1 MRIAIIIDA
10 VVIGGAEWQSVLS
23 AAELTRRGEHVVLV
37 SSYPGNDY
45 AEFIRDRGVRLVQV
59 AKPGGGRLSKIRAL
73 ARHLRRGAFDV
84 AHVFKGPGFSA
95 RLAAHLAG
103 VPRVFAG
110 YRGLT
115 PMGLPSRWFNWA
127 MARGTAGWIV
137 NSGAVRRVLVER
149 CGILAEKVH
158 VVPNAV
164 IASRFETRLTREE
177 ARARF
182 GIGPD
187 DGAVVTI
194 LANLRRVKNHAMFLR
209 VAKRLVE
216 GGAAARFL
224 VAGDGPEKDALHRAA
239 ADLGVTGYVRFLG
252 KCQQVPDLFR
262 ATDMCVLTSVSEG
275 LPNVLIEAASA
286 GVPCVSTD
294 NGGAADVVVDGETGY
309 LVKVDDDEAMA
320 ARIAAMLA
328 DPSLCEKMGRATR
341 EHVARRFS
349 MEALGDRLLAVYRD
363 AAGTPPDGPATGD
376 RNGAAADRGTAMR
389 PGAGPKGPTRS

>member
-1 MRIAIIIDA
+1 MSGVKIAIIIDK
-10 VVIGGAEWQSVLS
+10 VMTGGAEWQAVLS
-23 AAELTRRGEHVVLV
+23 AAELVRRGEDVELV
-37 SSYPGNDY
+37 AFYPGNDY

-59 AKPGGGRLSKIRAL
+59 AKPGGGMLSRIRAL

-84 AHVFKGPGFSA
+84 AHVFKGPGFSG

-110 YRGLT
+110 YRGLA
-115 PMGLPSRWFNWA
+115 PMGLPARWFNWA
-127 MARGTAGWIV
+127 TARRTAGWIA
-137 NSGAVRRVLVER
+137 NSGAVRHVLVER
-149 CGILAEKVH
+149 CGIPAEKVH

-164 IASRFETRLTREE
+164 IASRFESRLTREE
-177 ARARF
+177 SRARF
-182 GIGPD
+182 GLGPD

-194 LANLRRVKNHAMFLR
+194 LANLRGVKNHAMFLR

-252 KCQQVPDLFR
+252 KCQEVPELFR
-262 ATDMCVLTSVSEG
+262 ATDVCVLTSVSEG
-275 LPNVLIEAASA
+275 LPNVLIEAASV

-309 LVKVDDDEAMA
+309 LVAVDDDEAMA
-320 ARIAAMLA
+320 ARIAEMLA
-328 DPSLCEKMGRATR
+328 DPPRREQMGRAAR

-349 MEALGDRLLAVYRD
+349 MEALGARLLAVYRD
-363 AAGTPPDGPATGD
+363 AAGAPPEGPAAGD
-376 RNGAAADRGTAMR
+376 RHGRQEMV
-389 PGAGPKGPTRS
+389 

>member
-10 VVIGGAEWQSVLS
+10 LVIGGAEWQSVLS
-23 AAELTRRGEHVVLV
+23 AAELIRRGEQVVLV
-37 SSYPGNDY
+37 TSYPRNDY
-45 AEFIRDRGVRLVQV
+45 AEFIRDRGVRLV
-59 AKPGGGRLSKIRAL
+59 AMPSGGRLRAGRVWRL
-73 ARHLRRGAFDV
+73 TRYLRDGRFDV
-84 AHVFKGPGFSA
+84 VHVFKGPGYTGRLSA
-95 RLAAHLAG
+95 RLAG

-115 PMGLPSRWFNWA
+115 RDGPAARWANRLL
-127 MARGTAGWIV
+127 ARGQPGWIV
-137 NSGAVRRVLVER
+137 NSEFLKRAFVDAYGVPPA
-149 CGILAEKVH
+149 KVH

-164 IASRFETRLTREE
+164 VAERFESRLTRPE

-182 GIGPD
+182 GVGPD

-239 ADLGVTGYVRFLG
+239 ADLGVTGCVRFLG
-252 KCQQVPDLFR
+252 TCQEVPDLFR
-262 ATDMCVLTSVSEG
+262 ATDVCVLTSVSEG

-294 NGGAADVVVDGETGY
+294 HGGAADVVVDGETGY
-309 LVKVDDDEAMA
+309 LVAVDDDEAMA

-328 DPSLCEKMGRATR
+328 DPPRREQMGRAAR

-349 MEALGDRLLAVYRD
+349 MEALGARLLAVYGG
-363 AAGTPPDGPATGD
+363 AAGAPPEGPAAGD
-376 RNGAAADRGTAMR
+376 RPRVAQGMV
-389 PGAGPKGPTRS
+389 